1 MEERRLLLPD
11 RLKVSQVML
20 RKVMSD
26 VSDYTR

>member
-1 MEERRLLLPD
+1 MEERRLLLSD
-11 RLKVSQVML
+11 GLKISQVML